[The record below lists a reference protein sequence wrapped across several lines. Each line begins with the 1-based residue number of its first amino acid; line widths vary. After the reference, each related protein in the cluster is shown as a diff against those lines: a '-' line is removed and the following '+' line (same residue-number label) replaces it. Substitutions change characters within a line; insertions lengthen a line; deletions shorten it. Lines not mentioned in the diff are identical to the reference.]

1 MSTIKVDDVEALSTN
16 GNLQIAPNGTGVVE
30 VKVENSDATLQLNDS
45 QQVNNVKI
53 KSPNDTAAQNYTL
66 ILPDADLV
74 QDRYIQV
81 DSITG
86 SGSTAVGQLRSAVI
100 TPPDLTQLNAT
111 NLTSGTVPSSRYT
124 VTAANG
130 AGLKLV
136 SRQFVATSGSIYNI
150 DFTGLQE
157 NTMYRIISPYASW
170 GPDTNQVPNPATVA
184 EPLMGWLDSSNAV
197 ISSVIIYDKF
207 HGQQGNLTQQTYQTW
222 INLEPGQAINQFNFF
237 CDFYTGSDSTEVTSN
252 ETGTY
257 KPWSYSQLTPQ
268 GVVKKSETYAS
279 IDSGYTYQVYGV
291 RFKAHN
297 GSAWYAN
304 TEFLLYEYQET

>member
-30 VKVENSDATLQLNDS
+30 VKSENNDATLQLNDS
-45 QQVNNVKI
+45 QQLNNVKI

-66 ILPDADLV
+66 ILPDVDLV

-124 VTAANG
+124 VTGANG

-136 SRQFVATSGSIYNI
+136 SRQFVATSGSIYEI

-157 NTMYRIISPYASW
+157 NTMYRIVSPYASW
-170 GPDTNQVPNPATVA
+170 GPDTNQAGNPHQVA
-184 EPLMGWLDSSNAV
+184 EPYMGWLDSNNSPITSN
-197 ISSVIIYDKF
+197 INYDGYK
-207 HGQQGNLTQQTYQTW
+207 GQQGYLSQGPYQTW
-222 INLEPGQAINQFNFF
+222 INLEPGQACNQFNFF
-237 CDFYTGSDSTEVTSN
+237 CELYTGSDSTVVQQEPGS
-252 ETGTY
+252 Y

-268 GVVKKSETYAS
+268 GLVAKNETYAS
-279 IDSGYTYQVYGV
+279 MHYGVNYQVYGV

-297 GSAWYAN
+297 GVAWYAN
-304 TEFLLYEYQET
+304 TEFLLYEYQEA